1 MAKNNKAGKLGTETL
16 LPRFPGFF
24 ASALKSAVTLFIHSI
39 GRRGKFASTIILRMM
54 MNIIKKKLNNYIYI
68 SFILRNE
75 KLINKLSV
83 VSGPDPRVI
92 SIEKFDE

>member
-1 MAKNNKAGKLGTETL
+1 
-16 LPRFPGFF
+16 
-24 ASALKSAVTLFIHSI
+24 
-39 GRRGKFASTIILRMM
+39 